1 VFKDSTRLRG
11 QALLLGTLLLVLGLA
26 SSGLLG
32 QNSNS
37 RRDAWQRPQD
47 VMDALGLAQGSA
59 VADIGAGGGYFTFH
73 LAERVGPEGR
83 VYAVDIAEDELKKI
97 DRRAERERLPQV
109 ETILG
114 KNDDPRLPEQS
125 LDAALVVN
133 AYHEMR
139 EYDAMM
145 AAIFRA
151 LKPGGQFGVIDVVI
165 EPADSRST
173 YYRRHRI
180 AAETV
185 REDAARAGF
194 RFRAQPQGF
203 TRTRDDREFY
213 FLVFEKPGSSQHP
226 SN

>member
-1 VFKDSTRLRG
+1 LFKDSTKLRA

-32 QNSNS
+32 QNGDS
-37 RRDAWQRPQD
+37 RRDAWQRPHD
-47 VMDALGLAQGSA
+47 VMDTLGLARGST
-59 VADIGAGGGYFTFH
+59 VADIGAGGGYFTFY

-83 VYAVDIAEDELKKI
+83 VYAVDIDESELRNI
-97 DRRAERERLPQV
+97 NRRAERERLPQV

-114 KNDDPRLPEQS
+114 ETDDPRLPLHS

-145 AAIFRA
+145 AAIFQA
-151 LKPGGQFGVIDVVI
+151 LKPGGQLAVIDGAI

-194 RFRAQPQGF
+194 RFRAQPRGF
-203 TRTRDDREFY
+203 TRTRDDREYY
-213 FLVFEKPGSSQHP
+213 FLVFEKPGSSQRS

>member
-1 VFKDSTRLRG
+1 
-11 QALLLGTLLLVLGLA
+11 
-26 SSGLLG
+26 
-32 QNSNS
+32 
-37 RRDAWQRPQD
+37 
-47 VMDALGLAQGSA
+47 
-59 VADIGAGGGYFTFH
+59 
-73 LAERVGPEGR
+73 
-83 VYAVDIAEDELKKI
+83 LK
-97 DRRAERERLPQV
+97 RTSWNV

-114 KNDDPRLPEQS
+114 RTDDPRLPPQS

-145 AAIFRA
+145 AAIYRA
-151 LKPGGQFGVIDVVI
+151 LKPGGQLAIIDGAI

-194 RFRAQPQGF
+194 RFRAQPPGF
-203 TRTRDDREFY
+203 TRTRDDKEFF
-213 FLVFEKPGSSQHP
+213 FLVFEKPP
-226 SN
+226 A

>member
-1 VFKDSTRLRG
+1 MFKDSTRLRA
-11 QALLLGTLLLVLGLA
+11 QALRLGTLLLVLGLA

-32 QNSNS
+32 QNSGS
-37 RRDAWQRPQD
+37 RRDAWQRPQE
-47 VMDALGLAQGSA
+47 VMDALGLARGSA

-73 LAERVGPEGR
+73 LAERVGPDGV
-83 VYAVDIAEDELKKI
+83 VYAVDIDEDELKKI
-97 DRRAERERLPQV
+97 SRRAERDRLTQV

-114 KNDDPRLPEQS
+114 QRDNPRLPPQS

-151 LKPGGQFGVIDVVI
+151 LKSGGQLGVIDGAI

-203 TRTRDDREFY
+203 TRTRDAKEFF
-213 FLVFEKPGSSQHP
+213 FLVFEKPP
-226 SN
+226 A

>member
-1 VFKDSTRLRG
+1 MLRHSTRLRA
-11 QALLLGTLLLVLGLA
+11 QALLLGTLLLALGLA
-26 SSGLLG
+26 SVGLLG
-32 QNSNS
+32 ENGIST
-37 RRDAWQRPQD
+37 RDTWQRPQD
-47 VMDALGLAQGSA
+47 VMDALGVAPGSV
-59 VADIGAGGGYFTFH
+59 VADIGAGSGYFTFH
-73 LAERVGPEGR
+73 LAERVGSDGL
-83 VYAVDIAEDELKKI
+83 VYAVDIEEDELERIGGRAKR
-97 DRRAERERLPQV
+97 DRLAQV

-114 KNDDPRLPEQS
+114 RTDDPRLPPQS

-145 AAIFRA
+145 AAIYRA
-151 LKPGGQFGVIDVVI
+151 LKPGGQLAIIDGAI

-194 RFRAQPQGF
+194 RFRAQPPGF
-203 TRTRDDREFY
+203 TRTRDDKEFF
-213 FLVFEKPGSSQHP
+213 FLVFEKPP
-226 SN
+226 A